1 LGPRN
6 YFGHSCPVLDDCR
19 STGSAWGVGPLVAVP
34 DGRKPR
40 WAASVLIIET
50 VQLISAAAAIS
61 AVVAR
66 GWAWVLALGSG
77 TSSATL
83 ARKISRIQ
91 GFENFVNEMGRP
103 LIA

>member
-1 LGPRN
+1 
-6 YFGHSCPVLDDCR
+6 
-19 STGSAWGVGPLVAVP
+19 
-34 DGRKPR
+34 
-40 WAASVLIIET
+40 